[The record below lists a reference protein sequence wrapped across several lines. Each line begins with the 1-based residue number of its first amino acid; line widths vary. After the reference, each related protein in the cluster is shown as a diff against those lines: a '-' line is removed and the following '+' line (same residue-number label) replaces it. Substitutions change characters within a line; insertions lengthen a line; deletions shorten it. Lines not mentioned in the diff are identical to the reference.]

1 MVIFVLL
8 NYMTT
13 TETQNLVEKILS
25 LDGDKR
31 VIIVDNAS
39 PNNAGIA
46 LREYFYGNEFIDVI
60 LNDSN
65 SGFARGNNIGYR
77 AALKYNP
84 EFIVV
89 LNSDIELKQ
98 NDLIDR
104 IKAVYKQNEFA
115 LMGPNI
121 VVPETEIKQNPKRRV
136 LYKKSELIQRQHKL
150 QLKLNSTK
158 KLRVRTF
165 FKQFKLL
172 RKLYLRSQENHV
184 EEIIENT
191 EVDILHGA
199 FVVFSKNFIAEFPE
213 PFDSRTFFYF
223 EMEILAIRL
232 KQKGLVSIYSPSIE
246 VFHHQNLSTRKAFK
260 GEYKKTVFQIN
271 NMLNSIKVCLKY
283 Y

>member
-1 MVIFVLL
+1 MVVFVIL

-13 TETQNLVEKILS
+13 TETQNLVEKIVDLT
-25 LDGDKR
+25 GEKKI
-31 VIIVDNAS
+31 IIVDNDS
-39 PNNAGIA
+39 PNNAGDA
-46 LREYFYGNEFIDVI
+46 LKKYFYGNELVDVI
-60 LNDSN
+60 LNDNN
-65 SGFARGNNIGYR
+65 SGFAVGNNIGYK

-84 EFIVV
+84 EFVVV

-104 IKAVYKQNEFA
+104 IKKVYEKDKFAV
-115 LMGPNI
+115 MGPNI
-121 VVPETEIKQNPKRRV
+121 IVPETGIKQNPKRRV
-136 LYKKSELIQRQHKL
+136 LYEKSELIHRQHKL
-150 QLKLNSTK
+150 QLKLNNTK
-158 KLRVRTF
+158 KLRIRTF
-165 FKQFKLL
+165 FKQFRLL
-172 RKLYLRSQENHV
+172 RKVYLKSREDHM
-184 EEIIENT
+184 EDIIENT
-191 EVDILHGA
+191 EVGILHGA
-199 FVVFSKNFIAEFPE
+199 FVVFSKDFIKEFPE